1 MTIVTTIERKPHV
14 LTRALFFQLGSDS
27 LTFCT
32 MLEDQT
38 LSARKNIQLIIS
50 IWLALGAV
58 HKNEKKKGQKKVN
71 V

>member
-1 MTIVTTIERKPHV
+1 
-14 LTRALFFQLGSDS
+14 
-27 LTFCT
+27 

-58 HKNEKKKGQKKVN
+58 HKNEKKKDKKRSMFDLAFEFFMVGD
-71 V
+71 